1 MDRELVVDFS
11 TKVRRVVRAGLITGQ
26 CSADQTAGLFT
37 IQRRTL
43 SRRLR
48 AEGTTFEALLAEI
61 RYEAARHARVT
72 MVHHESAAGGER
84 LSGANPEKLSNATVK
99 NEDSLGIFTY
109 DPVTVALPD

>member
-1 MDRELVVDFS
+1 VLLGRAARTS
-11 TKVRRVVRAGLITGQ
+11 TSV
-26 CSADQTAGLFT
+26 
-37 IQRRTL
+37 
-43 SRRLR
+43 
-48 AEGTTFEALLAEI
+48 AEAFR

-72 MVHHESAAGGER
+72 LVHHESAAGGER